1 MKETLT
7 MEVVSAERNA
17 ALLETVP
24 HRIMED
30 MAVVY
35 RFEVNT
41 TTTERGSILVTNQML
56 DQYGIT
62 AEQLHADALIHAP
75 EVKPIVIEGMAQVLA
90 KQMGVEDLEMLGLN
104 IPPEQEQ
111 IFVASVEGNVHGAG
125 VIAYQDFM
133 EKASERVGGEDA

>member
-90 KQMGVEDLEMLGLN
+90 KQMGVEDLGMLGLN

-111 IFVASVEGNVHGAG
+111 IFVASVEGNVWILNNSKRNLLPA
-125 VIAYQDFM
+125 
-133 EKASERVGGEDA
+133 

>member
-1 MKETLT
+1 
-7 MEVVSAERNA
+7 
-17 ALLETVP
+17 
-24 HRIMED
+24 

-133 EKASERVGGEDA
+133 EKASERVGGEDGSFIILLKQDKP